1 MRDVPPA
8 PRSGAGSVRPVDE
21 FGPAVLRGLRD
32 RLRRHPRWVDAGL
45 VVLLGLVSGPVA
57 LADTGVAAWLWFGA
71 VHAPLVWRRRAPVLV
86 CWSVYGLAVV
96 SAVLEGIRVNGIHP
110 ELVVAV
116 AIYTVARYRP
126 QRYVWPILAATE
138 IPAAVLLLPGGP
150 HWTALGFVTCGL
162 AATVLLGITV
172 RIRRAYLAELEER
185 ARRLE
190 RERDQR
196 ARLAVAAERA
206 RIARDLHDI
215 VAHNLAVMV
224 ALADGASYA
233 AGTAPERAAETMAQV
248 SATGRQA
255 LGEMRRLLGLL
266 RDDAVGRAPQPGLD
280 DLAALV
286 AQVRSAGPRIGL
298 TVDGAPTE
306 CGPGVGLAAYRIV
319 QEALTNTLKHA
330 GPAAEVRIRLDFRP
344 DGLHLEIVDDGAGRT
359 ATPGAGDG
367 HGLAGMIERATAYGG
382 EVEAGPRP
390 DGPGWRVRARL
401 RLDDEK
407 PT

>member
-1 MRDVPPA
+1 MI
-8 PRSGAGSVRPVDE
+8 
-21 FGPAVLRGLRD
+21 PAVARRARSL
-32 RLRRHPRWVDAGL
+32 LRRNPRWVDAGL
-45 VVLLGLVSGPVA
+45 VVLIGLASGPVA
-57 LADTGVAAWLWFGA
+57 LAGTGVAVWLWFVA
-71 VHAPLVWRRRAPVLV
+71 VHAPLVWRRRAPVLT
-86 CWSVYGLAVV
+86 CWAVYGLAIV
-96 SAVLEGIRVNGIHP
+96 STLFVGIRVDGIHP

-126 QRYVWPILAATE
+126 QRHVWPIVAATE
-138 IPAAVLLLPGGP
+138 GPAIILLLPGEP
-150 HWTALGFVTCGL
+150 NWTSFGFITFGL
-162 AATVLLGITV
+162 AATVLLGVTV
-172 RIRRAYLAELEER
+172 RFRQAYLAELAER

-266 RDDAVGRAPQPGLD
+266 RDEAVGRAPQPGLD
-280 DLAALV
+280 DLDTLV
-286 AQVRSAGPRIGL
+286 AQVRTAGLRVRL
-298 TVDGAPTE
+298 TVQDTPLIS
-306 CGPGVGLAAYRIV
+306 GPGAGLAVYRIV

-330 GPAAEVRIRLDFRP
+330 GPAAEVRIRLYLRP
-344 DGLHLEIVDDGAGRT
+344 DGLHLEILDDGAGRT
-359 ATPGAGDG
+359 AAPASPGG
-367 HGLAGMIERATAYGG
+367 HGLAGMIERAAAYGG
-382 EVEAGPRP
+382 KVEAGPRP
-390 DGPGWRVRARL
+390 DGPGWRVRARV
-401 RLDDEK
+401 RLDDEE
-407 PT
+407 TA

>member
-1 MRDVPPA
+1 MPETPPPA
-8 PRSGAGSVRPVDE
+8 RTT
-21 FGPAVLRGLRD
+21 PALLAD
-32 RLRRHPRWVDAGL
+32 LLRRHPRWVDAGL
-45 VVLLGLVSGPVA
+45 VVLLGLASGPVA
-57 LADTGVAAWLWFGA
+57 LAGTGVQAWLWFVA

-86 CWSVYGLAVV
+86 CWAVYGLAIV
-96 SAVLEGIRVNGIHP
+96 SAVLVGIRVNGIHP

-126 QRYVWPILAATE
+126 QRHVWPIVAATE
-138 IPAAVLLLPGGP
+138 VPAVVLLLPGGP
-150 HWTALGFVTCGL
+150 NWTSLGFITCGL
-162 AATVLLGITV
+162 AAIVLLGVTV

-233 AGTAPERAAETMAQV
+233 AGTAPERATETMAQV

-255 LGEMRRLLGLL
+255 LGEMRRLLGVL
-266 RDDAVGRAPQPGLD
+266 RDDAVGRAPQPGLG
-280 DLAALV
+280 DLDSLV
-286 AQVRSAGPRIGL
+286 AQVRSAGLRVGL
-298 TVDGAPTE
+298 TVHDPPPV
-306 CGPGVGLAAYRIV
+306 CGPGAGLAVYRIV

-330 GPAAEVRIRLDFRP
+330 GPAAEVRIRLSSRP
-344 DGLHLEIVDDGAGRT
+344 DGLHLEILDDGAGRT
-359 ATPGAGDG
+359 AEASTGG

-382 EVEAGPRP
+382 EVEAGPRS

-401 RLDDEK
+401 RLDDEE
-407 PT
+407 TT

>member
-8 PRSGAGSVRPVDE
+8 PRSGAGSARPVDR
-21 FGPAVLRGLRD
+21 FGPAVRGFRD
-32 RLRRHPRWVDAGL
+32 LLRRRPRWVDAGL
-45 VVLLGLVSGPVA
+45 VVMLGLVSGPVA
-57 LADTGVAAWLWFGA
+57 LAGTDVPVWLWFVA

-86 CWSVYGLAVV
+86 CWSVYGLAIV
-96 SAVLEGIRVNGIHP
+96 SALLEGIRVSGIHP

-116 AIYTVARYRP
+116 AVYTVARYCP
-126 QRYVWPILAATE
+126 QRHVWPVVAAIE
-138 IPAAVLLLPGGP
+138 VPAAVLLLPGGP
-150 HWTALGFVTCGL
+150 HWTALGFLTCGL

-172 RIRRAYLAELEER
+172 RIRHAYLAELRER

-233 AGTAPERAAETMAQV
+233 AGTAPERAAETMTQV

-280 DLAALV
+280 DLDTLV
-286 AQVRSAGPRIGL
+286 AQVRTAGLRVGL
-298 TVDGAPTE
+298 TVDGTPPPS
-306 CGPGVGLAAYRIV
+306 GPGVGLAVYRIV
-319 QEALTNTLKHA
+319 QEGLTNTLKHA

-344 DGLHLEIVDDGAGRT
+344 DGLHLEIVDDGAGQ
-359 ATPGAGDG
+359 AAVPGVVPG
-367 HGLAGMIERATAYGG
+367 HGLTGMIERATTYGG
-382 EVEAGPRP
+382 EVEAGPRL

-401 RLDDEK
+401 RLDDEE
-407 PT
+407 TT